1 MNSACVTQ
9 PNPEDLILNNGE
21 GKAHTEDSQT
31 RRQGAKNQSLKKE
44 NDATTY
50 TAFERDGGVKTAGES
65 PLLASEEMG
74 VVNAEREIPAGKR
87 KFEVHHNKS
96 IDEQDLSASVI
107 SDERTCDTSLCSQ
120 DLSPQNGNAINNH
133 IPVDG
138 CGSISSKMNTDSID
152 CESSILPSNSD
163 QNVSLSRLAQSEGVD
178 IDARTS
184 SGNENVPSAGH
195 HSVDGGTSN
204 SMSNHSRG
212 IETEVIVNQQSN
224 GEISQSCAGEE
235 LNEKVTN
242 MQISPV
248 GEMTPTD
255 SNQTSPRP
263 SNVSDRDET
272 SLPECELTDECKENT
287 LDTKTKLQVHIPS
300 SKGCEATCVENE
312 ISSPERRC
320 PSTLELAQESTSPA
334 TIDITHSEEWEDASG
349 EIPTRPQFFTEN
361 LTDLTPSPNSQQNS
375 QSTSSWSSQRT
386 LSVSSTPV
394 EGSSTNSGSQE
405 RVSEAGVVQSVKG
418 PVMTSSTVPDDKNN
432 TPTRSRTSTATSL
445 STDDFSSNISIATDD
460 LNDAIAD
467 CLVLGGEED
476 VGFEDVNLEHG
487 ELGHPPGASVVGSG
501 AKPKKRGLGG
511 FLTRNIFRKSLGKS
525 SSHAAGAGAEASPG
539 SPPGWKL
546 FGRVPAK
553 ESMQRDHMQISE
565 DFQKRGQTHPPTSSL
580 TWKKRHTGLK
590 EASSTTALILEN
602 RPEYLPAKN
611 PEEEEKHKEEYTKML
626 KEAKRKN

>member
-21 GKAHTEDSQT
+21 GKTHTEDSQT
-31 RRQGAKNQSLKKE
+31 KGQGAKNQSLKKE

-50 TAFERDGGVKTAGES
+50 TAFERDGGVKTTGES

-87 KFEVHHNKS
+87 KLKVHHNKS

-120 DLSPQNGNAINNH
+120 DLSPQNGNAINIH
-133 IPVDG
+133 VDG

-152 CESSILPSNSD
+152 CESSTCILPSNSD
-163 QNVSLSRLAQSEGVD
+163 QNVSLSRLAQSERVD
-178 IDARTS
+178 IDART

-195 HSVDGGTSN
+195 HPVDGGSSN

-235 LNEKVTN
+235 SNEKVTN
-242 MQISPV
+242 MQISHV

-255 SNQTSPRP
+255 STQTSPRP
-263 SNVSDRDET
+263 SHIHVADTSDVSDRDET
-272 SLPECELTDECKENT
+272 SLPKCELTDECKENT
-287 LDTKTKLQVHIPS
+287 SDTKTKLQVHIPS
-300 SKGCEATCVENE
+300 STGCEATCVESE

-349 EIPTRPQFFTEN
+349 ELPTRPQFFTEN

-394 EGSSTNSGSQE
+394 DGSSTNSGSQE
-405 RVSEAGVVQSVKG
+405 RVSEAGVVQSLKG
-418 PVMTSSTVPDDKNN
+418 PAMTSSSAVPDDKNN

-445 STDDFSSNISIATDD
+445 STDDFSSNVSIATDD
-460 LNDAIAD
+460 LNEAIAD
-467 CLVLGGEED
+467 CLVLGEED

-487 ELGHPPGASVVGSG
+487 ELGHPPGASVIGSG

-511 FLTRNIFRKSLGKS
+511 FLTR
-525 SSHAAGAGAEASPG
+525 
-539 SPPGWKL
+539 
-546 FGRVPAK
+546 
-553 ESMQRDHMQISE
+553 
-565 DFQKRGQTHPPTSSL
+565 
-580 TWKKRHTGLK
+580 
-590 EASSTTALILEN
+590 
-602 RPEYLPAKN
+602 
-611 PEEEEKHKEEYTKML
+611 
-626 KEAKRKN
+626 